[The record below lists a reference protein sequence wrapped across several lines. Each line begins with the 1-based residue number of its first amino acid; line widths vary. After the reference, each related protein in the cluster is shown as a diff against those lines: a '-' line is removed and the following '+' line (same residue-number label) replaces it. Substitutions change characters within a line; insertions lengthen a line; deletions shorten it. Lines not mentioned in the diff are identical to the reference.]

1 MSECT
6 HPVAKHAAKLGLEP
20 RAGTSGWNLMLCSIA
35 EEIEEF
41 PETAENIDTLESTKN
56 QSKDN
61 MKGFNNESRAWNEQD
76 FDFVASACQRK
87 RTREEALIQGIGR
100 R

>member
-1 MSECT
+1 
-6 HPVAKHAAKLGLEP
+6 
-20 RAGTSGWNLMLCSIA
+20 MLCSIA

-56 QSKDN
+56 QSIDN

-76 FDFVASACQRK
+76 FNLVASVYQRK